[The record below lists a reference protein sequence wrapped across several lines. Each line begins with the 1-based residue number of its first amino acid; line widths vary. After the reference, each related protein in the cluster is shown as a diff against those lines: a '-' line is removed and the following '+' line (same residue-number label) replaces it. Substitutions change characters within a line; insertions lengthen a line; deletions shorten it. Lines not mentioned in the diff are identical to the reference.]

1 MHKTRDIQTRM
12 IIDFHVPHDGLAETF
27 TSMELD
33 ELKHVL
39 RLLDDNYLEI
49 TSLSTGI
56 PKHYRCLRK
65 N

>member
-1 MHKTRDIQTRM
+1 M